1 MTMFRLASS
10 LLKTAAVAAAFWSSI
25 TLAQV
30 EFPAASPR
38 AQIDQKVGLTD
49 IKVGYS
55 RPSAKG
61 RAIFG
66 GLVPYGQ
73 VWRTGANAATTVT
86 FQHDVRL
93 EGNVVRGGTYAL
105 YSIPGAEE
113 WTVILSNNTELWG
126 ATGYDP
132 SSDAL
137 RFTVKPQE
145 LAQKVETFVIG
156 FEALNDDGAVMHLD
170 WEHVRV
176 PIKIE
181 TTDDVRIRAAL
192 ANQMPPL
199 QDAGAGLLYSAAAYL
214 RSHGGDL
221 KQAQVWIDAAAERR
235 PEAFW
240 ILFEKAQI
248 EAARGDESA
257 VRSARTALEKARSA
271 GADNGMIYE
280 IESFI
285 NAHS

>member
-1 MTMFRLASS
+1 M
-10 LLKTAAVAAAFWSSI
+10 AAALSGS
-25 TLAQV
+25 LAQAQI

-49 IKVGYS
+49 IKVSYS

-61 RAIFG
+61 RAVFG

-73 VWRTGANAATTVT
+73 VWRTGANAATTIT

-93 EGNVVRGGTYAL
+93 EGNAVRGGTYAL

-113 WTVILSNNTELWG
+113 WTIILSNNTELWG

-137 RFTVKPQE
+137 RFTVKPQKRS
-145 LAQKVETFVIG
+145 QKVETFVIG
-156 FEALNDDGAVMHLD
+156 FEALTDDGGIMHLD
-170 WEHVRV
+170 WEQVRV

-199 QDAGAGLLYSAAAYL
+199 QDAGAGLLYNAAAYL

-240 ILFEKAQI
+240 ILFEKARI
-248 EAARGDESA
+248 EAARGDQSA
-257 VRSARTALEKARSA
+257 LRTARTALEKARSA
-271 GADNGMIYE
+271 GADSGMIYE

-285 NAHS
+285 NTHS